1 MGILNKLFGWGKRL
15 SEENTTS
22 PTPSK
27 SVRVSELVNKLEKDI
42 LHDGDSD
49 ITGRSVEAA
58 IDLSKIGKPAIHVLI
73 EALPQTSYAHL
84 ALGFIGGERALNVL
98 LNELQSSSW
107 RRVAA
112 ASKALGKIGD
122 SRALEPLKQVL
133 TSQLGR
139 SIAEVNQ
146 AASYAISEIEKK
158 QRGPGWLSV
167 DRERPFDQVLMFSSQ
182 LQELLRE
189 HSQREAVIA
198 WWKEFVEV
206 MPNMSF
212 DGLPYPPNEAK
223 GRTWSM
229 LAVIIFYSLNPDV
242 SVMAKSCKEAR
253 FCWEQALK
261 YEPGDGY
268 YMSCL
273 KQVS

>member
-84 ALGFIGGERALNVL
+84 ALP
-98 LNELQSSSW
+98 SSSW
-107 RRVAA
+107 RRVSA